1 MMAITT
7 KDVTKIAKLSRI
19 AVTDEEKE
27 TMTKELSSI
36 LNMVE
41 ELSKVD
47 TGGTAGVASVL
58 EQPLPW
64 RKDDINDGNR
74 PKDILANAP
83 EQNYSCFVVPKVID
97 QG

>member
-1 MMAITT
+1 MAITE

-19 AVTDEEKE
+19 AITDEEKA

-36 LNMVE
+36 LTMVE

-47 TGGTAGVASVL
+47 TSGTTGVASVL

-64 RKDDINDGNR
+64 RKDEVSDGNR
-74 PKDILANAP
+74 AKEILANAP
-83 EQNYSCFVVPKVID
+83 ESNYSCFVVPKVID

>member
-1 MMAITT
+1 MAITT

-19 AVTDEEKE
+19 AITDEEKE

-36 LNMVE
+36 LTMVE

-47 TGGTAGVASVL
+47 TSGTAGVASVL
-58 EQPLPW
+58 EQALPW
-64 RKDDINDGNR
+64 RSDEITDGNR
-74 PKDILANAP
+74 PKEILANAP
-83 EQNYSCFVVPKVID
+83 ESNYSCFVVPKVID